1 YAVHTDIGN
10 SCVGCK
16 INGRHQSL
24 LTQLRNGDE
33 VEIIRSNAQS
43 PPPAWE
49 NVVRTGKA
57 RSAIRRASREAVRR
71 QFSELGRRLL
81 SSAFDK
87 VGQAYSEEGM
97 KKGLARLSQKS
108 VEEALTAVGRGEL
121 GTDVV
126 TRAVYPE
133 IVPPQPVKP
142 DRRRRNRFDKG
153 AEEGWFNLRGKLG
166 LKFYWPGKAQPG
178 ETVAASAPTIA
189 LRGLQDNL
197 PVEYAEGGALP
208 GDRIVGILIP
218 GKAIRIYQIHS
229 PALKE
234 FDDQPDRWIDVRW
247 DIAETSTER
256 FPARIKVQARNEP
269 GSLAQIAQAIAD
281 ADGNIDNI
289 RMLERGAELT
299 DMLIEIEVWD
309 LMHLNQVIAALK
321 SRPVVSKVDRVFH

>member
-1 YAVHTDIGN
+1 
-10 SCVGCK
+10 
-16 INGRHQSL
+16 

-33 VEIIRSNAQS
+33 VEIIRSTAQS

-57 RSAIRRASREAVRR
+57 RSAIRRASREAVRK

-81 SSAFDK
+81 TGAFEK
-87 VGQAYSEEGM
+87 VGQSYSEEAL
-97 KKGLARLSQKS
+97 KKGIGRLSQKS
-108 VEEALTAVGRGEL
+108 VDEVLTAVGRGEL
-121 GTDVV
+121 GTDIV

-142 DRRRRNRFDKG
+142 ERRQRNRFDKG

-166 LKFYWPGKAQPG
+166 LKFYWPGKTASDGP
-178 ETVAASAPTIA
+178 VATATPTIA

-197 PVEYAEGGALP
+197 PVEYAEGGAVP

-218 GKAIRIYQIHS
+218 GKAIRVYQIHS

-234 FDDQPDRWIDVRW
+234 FDDQPERWIDVRW
-247 DIAETSTER
+247 DIQESSTER

-269 GSLAQIAQAIAD
+269 GTLAQIAQAIAD
-281 ADGNIDNI
+281 SDGNIDNI
-289 RMLERGAELT
+289 RMLERGSELT
-299 DMLIEIEVWD
+299 EMLIEIEVWD
-309 LMHLNQVIAALK
+309 LKHLNQVVAALK
-321 SRPVVSKVDRVFH
+321 SRPVVSKVERVFH